1 MIRCLHEGKK
11 VLLSTNLPN
20 HFTKRD
26 YSTPRDSLLRIFL
39 RVNFFFLFPS
49 RPLVEGSYVDITKT
63 IYRVTFVA

>member
-39 RVNFFFLFPS
+39 RVNFFLLFPDLRALS
-49 RPLVEGSYVDITKT
+49 SKEATSILPRRYI
-63 IYRVTFVA
+63 A